1 MAHISSVSQ
10 QFSIHEDRVLS
21 GRLSM
26 IAQKTTITGNIVQ
39 GNDAAVREAMR
50 LLSSQPSTQRW
61 VCEVCGMIHTV
72 TAPDECDSCGAPA
85 LVQYHDFSREM
96 NSRW

>member
-1 MAHISSVSQ
+1 MSQ
-10 QFSIHEDRVLS
+10 QFSIHEDRALS
-21 GRLSM
+21 RRLSM

-39 GNDAAVREAMR
+39 DNDAAVREAMR

>member
-1 MAHISSVSQ
+1 
-10 QFSIHEDRVLS
+10 
-21 GRLSM
+21 M

-39 GNDAAVREAMR
+39 DNDAAVREAMR
-50 LLSSQPSTQRW
+50 LLSSQPLTQRW

-85 LVQYHDFSREM
+85 LMQYHDFSREM

>member
-10 QFSIHEDRVLS
+10 QFSIHEDRALS
-21 GRLSM
+21 RRLSM

-39 GNDAAVREAMR
+39 DNDAAVREAMR
-50 LLSSQPSTQRW
+50 LLSSQPLTQRW

-72 TAPDECDSCGAPA
+72 TAPDECDSCGAAA

-96 NSRW
+96 NSHW

>member
-39 GNDAAVREAMR
+39 DNDAAVREAMR

-96 NSRW
+96 NSHW

>member
-1 MAHISSVSQ
+1 MSQ
-10 QFSIHEDRVLS
+10 QSSINEDRVLFR
-21 GRLSM
+21 RLSM

-39 GNDAAVREAMR
+39 DNDAAVREAMR
-50 LLSSQPSTQRW
+50 LLSSQPLTQRW

-96 NSRW
+96 NSHW

>member
-1 MAHISSVSQ
+1 VSQ
-10 QFSIHEDRVLS
+10 QFSIHEDRALS
-21 GRLSM
+21 RRLSM
-26 IAQKTTITGNIVQ
+26 IAQRTTITGNIVQ
-39 GNDAAVREAMR
+39 DNDAVVREAMR

-72 TAPDECDSCGAPA
+72 AAPDECDSCGAPA

>member
-1 MAHISSVSQ
+1 MSQ
-10 QFSIHEDRVLS
+10 QFSIHEDRALS
-21 GRLSM
+21 RRLSM

-39 GNDAAVREAMR
+39 DNDAAVREAMR

-72 TAPDECDSCGAPA
+72 TAPDKCDSCGAPA